1 MWDKSLLSGVFANFS
16 ERCWGQA
23 IDVESRYL
31 IEQLAIC
38 HHLSHSAPIFVLN
51 TKYSGNGAHDFF
63 NLIGWTLK
71 GLELCNNF
79 FVDFSDLNSLS
90 RVRLRSPWLRLL
102 DLSSY
107 RSFRLPGSALA
118 LARTVGRASS
128 LCSKSGLARLH
139 FHWRLFDR
147 RLRPAHRRRLNA
159 STITN
164 DFLHCNS
171 LA

>member
-1 MWDKSLLSGVFANFS
+1 MI
-16 ERCWGQA
+16 R
-23 IDVESRYL
+23 
-31 IEQLAIC
+31 
-38 HHLSHSAPIFVLN
+38 
-51 TKYSGNGAHDFF
+51 
-63 NLIGWTLK
+63 WTLK
-71 GLELCNNF
+71 GLELCNHF
-79 FVDFSDLNSLS
+79 FVDFNDLNSLS
-90 RVRLRSPWLRLL
+90 RVRHRSPWLRLL
-102 DLSSY
+102 NLSSY

-171 LA
+171 LAKSLERIFTLKLGKLIRRVLVEELINGEVASTDLDGDLITLDFNSHTL